1 MSAQS
6 VIEPI
11 PQFHDR
17 DGQPLDGGFIFVGQ
31 AGLDAQ
37 ANQIQLYLDPALTIP
52 FAQPVQTLNGY
63 PSTGGAPV
71 AFYAGVG
78 DFSIKLLDAQGLLVL
93 SAPNVT
99 TRLDASNLT
108 GSISAALVSFLQ
120 AGAGA
125 VARTVQDKL
134 RDTVSVFDF
143 MTAAQIAG
151 VKAPGF
157 LVDVTVPINAAISSG
172 AREIFFPQGGY
183 AISAPINIGATSV
196 GVSLVGAGRQST
208 VIRNTG
214 AGTPAVQSIG
224 NVFLNNTSIRIAD
237 MSIEGQ
243 AGTGEGVLLDYTSQA
258 VLERL
263 DCYANGL
270 SGIKVQRGSHIAV
283 NDCWSRSN
291 TGNAIE
297 IAAEAF
303 FVDVKGG
310 TFETS
315 ANGLAIDGGGGTPAR
330 HVTIAG
336 AAFRS
341 ANALNAYVAD
351 GAADVRFFG
360 CDFTTDA
367 AYTTT
372 NHISIDGFGG
382 ANVGSVLIDGCTIL
396 GNNATTTINGVFAR
410 DCADA
415 IVTNSVI
422 DCAGS
427 NAINIDATAL
437 ATRIVNNAILAG
449 STVDASATTTR
460 ILPDGGQYMI
470 RRNVAYTGPTTID
483 MGAGEVRM
491 NSALIAQ
498 LFRFYALS
506 AVGLLAI
513 QRWDDRRVWINPLDG
528 RMYVKDAADP
538 TFTNDGDVVNSG
550 VTTSY
555 ARGALPTPG
564 ALTLGRIIKG
574 TGYASGAAW
583 GALESGV
590 AAGAN
595 DYLFVGITGGWRVF
609 AQAS

>member
-6 VIEPI
+6 VTEPI
-11 PQFHDR
+11 PQFHNR

-108 GSISAALVSFLQ
+108 GSISSALVSFLQ

-143 MTAAQIAG
+143 MTAAQVAA
-151 VKAPGF
+151 VKASTF

-196 GVSLVGAGRQST
+196 GVSLVGAGRQAT

-214 AGTPAVQSIG
+214 TGTPAVRSVG
-224 NVFLNNTSIRIAD
+224 NLSLNNTSIRIAD

-243 AGTGEGVLLDYTSQA
+243 AGTGDGVLLDYTSQA

-263 DCYANGL
+263 DCYTNGL

-291 TGNAIE
+291 TGNALE

-315 ANGLAIDGGGGTPAR
+315 ANGLAIDGGGGTPSR
-330 HVTIAG
+330 HITITG

-341 ANALNAYVAD
+341 ANTLNAYIAD
-351 GAADVRFFG
+351 GATDVRFFG
-360 CDFTTDA
+360 CDFTA
-367 AYTTT
+367 AGGTTSV
-372 NHISIDGFGG
+372 HLSADGFGG
-382 ANVGSVLIDGCTIL
+382 ATVSGVLVEGCTFV
-396 GNNATTTINGVFAR
+396 GNNGTTSITGVSAR
-410 DCADA
+410 DCEDVA
-415 IVTNSVI
+415 IVASVL
-422 DCAGS
+422 DCTGS
-427 NAINIDATAL
+427 TAYDINATAVR
-437 ATRIVNNAILAG
+437 TRIFDNNVIVGTQTNASA
-449 STVDASATTTR
+449 STV
-460 ILPDGGQYMI
+460 
-470 RRNVAYTGPTTID
+470 
-483 MGAGEVRM
+483 VR
-491 NSALIAQ
+491 S
-498 LFRFYALS
+498 
-506 AVGLLAI
+506 
-513 QRWDDRRVWINPLDG
+513 
-528 RMYVKDAADP
+528 
-538 TFTNDGDVVNSG
+538 VVS
-550 VTTSY
+550 S
-555 ARGALPTPG
+555 PTPG
-564 ALTLGRIIKG
+564 VAFFTGTSNLPISMQAPNNVPLVRFDAQRVWANANNVYTFNVTPANITDGYIVGPGCETLTFANLPASPPVG
-574 TGYASGAAW
+574 TRVLCKDCAVNIW
-583 GALESGV
+583 GAQVIVGGGVFSRFIIWDGAFWTVFGV
-590 AAGAN
+590 A
-595 DYLFVGITGGWRVF
+595 
-609 AQAS
+609 S

>member
-6 VIEPI
+6 VTEPI
-11 PQFHDR
+11 PQFHNR
-17 DGQPLDGGFIFVGQ
+17 DGQPLDGGFIYVGQ

-63 PSTGGAPV
+63 PSNGGAPV
-71 AFYAGVG
+71 AFYAAVG

-99 TRLDASNLT
+99 TRLDAANLT

-143 MTAAQIAG
+143 MTAAQIAA

-157 LVDVTVPINAAISSG
+157 AADVTVPINAAISSG
-172 AREIFFPQGGY
+172 AREVFFPQGGY
-183 AISAPINIGATSV
+183 LISAPINIGATSV

-214 AGTPAVQSIG
+214 AGTPAVQSVG
-224 NVFLNNTSIRIAD
+224 NAILNNTSIRIAD

-243 AGTGEGVLLDYTSQA
+243 AGTGQGVLLDYTSQA

-263 DCYANGL
+263 DCYTNGL

-291 TGNAIE
+291 TGNALE

-315 ANGLAIDGGGGTPAR
+315 ANGLAIDGGGGTPSR
-330 HVTIAG
+330 HITITG

-341 ANALNAYVAD
+341 ANASNAYVAD
-351 GAADVRFFG
+351 GATDVRFFG
-360 CDFTTDA
+360 CDFTA
-367 AYTTT
+367 AGGTTSV
-372 NHISIDGFGG
+372 HLSADGLGG
-382 ANVGSVLIDGCTIL
+382 ATVSGVLVDGCTFV
-396 GNNATTTINGVFAR
+396 GNNGTTSIIGVSAR
-410 DCADA
+410 DCEDVA
-415 IVTNSVI
+415 IVASVL
-422 DCAGS
+422 DCTGS
-427 NAINIDATAL
+427 TAYDIGATAVR
-437 ATRIVNNAILAG
+437 TRIVNNMVIAG
-449 STVDASATTTR
+449 ATVDASGTAVQVFPVGTTVAIAR
-460 ILPDGGQYMI
+460 SS
-470 RRNVAYTGPTTID
+470 AYTGATIFD
-483 MGAGEVRM
+483 FGNGFGQVNVGGSVNA
-491 NSALIAQ
+491 
-498 LFRFYALS
+498 FRFKLLPFADGETFEINSWKFWVDS
-506 AVGLLAI
+506 AFG
-513 QRWDDRRVWINPLDG
+513 
-528 RMYVKDAADP
+528 
-538 TFTNDGDVVNSG
+538 
-550 VTTSY
+550 
-555 ARGALPTPG
+555 
-564 ALTLGRIIKG
+564 TLRIKG
-574 TGYASGAAW
+574 TDPANAADGFRVGPGTDSFTFANLPAGAPVGYMARCTNLSVAPVFGA
-583 GALESGV
+583 V
-590 AAGAN
+590 AAGGGGFSG
-595 DYLFVGITGGWRVF
+595 FVIWNGGAWTVCGV
-609 AQAS
+609 

>member
-6 VIEPI
+6 VTEPI
-11 PQFHDR
+11 PQFHNR
-17 DGQPLDGGFIFVGQ
+17 DGQPLDGGFIYVGQ

-37 ANQIQLYLDPALTIP
+37 ANQIQLYLDPALTVP
-52 FAQPVQTLNGY
+52 LAQPVQTLNGY
-63 PSTGGAPV
+63 PSNGGTPV
-71 AFYAGVG
+71 AFYAAVG

-108 GSISAALVSFLQ
+108 GSISSALVSFLQ
-120 AGAGA
+120 FGAGA
-125 VARTVQDKL
+125 VSRTVQDKL

-143 MTAAQIAG
+143 MTAAQVAA
-151 VKAPGF
+151 VKAGTF

-172 AREIFFPQGGY
+172 AREVFFPQGGY
-183 AISAPINIGATSV
+183 AISAPINIGATST

-224 NVFLNNTSIRIAD
+224 NAILNNTSIRIAD

-243 AGTGEGVLLDYTSQA
+243 AGTGQGVLLDYTSQA

-263 DCYANGL
+263 DCYTNGL
-270 SGIKVQRGSHIAV
+270 SGIKVLHGSHIAI

-291 TGNAIE
+291 IGNAIE
-297 IAAEAF
+297 IGPEAF

-315 ANGLAIDGGGGTPAR
+315 ANGLVVDSGGGTPAR
-330 HVTIAG
+330 HITITG

-341 ANALNAYVAD
+341 ANTLNAYLTD
-351 GAADVRFFG
+351 GATDVRFLG
-360 CDFTTDA
+360 CDFTA
-367 AYTTT
+367 AGGTTGV
-372 NHISIDGFGG
+372 HLSADGLIG
-382 ANVGSVLIDGCTIL
+382 ATVSGVLVEGCTFV
-396 GNNATTTINGVFAR
+396 GNNGTTSIIGIYAR
-410 DCADA
+410 ECTDVS
-415 IVTNSVI
+415 IVASVI
-422 DCAGS
+422 DCTGS
-427 NAINIDATAL
+427 TAYDIDVTAL
-437 ATRIVNNAILAG
+437 RTRIVNNMVIAG
-449 STVDASATTTR
+449 ATVDASGTTSQV
-460 ILPDGGQYMI
+460 LPDGGQYLI

-513 QRWDDRRVWINPLDG
+513 QRWDDKRVWFSPLDG
-528 RMYVKDAADP
+528 RMYVKDVTDP
-538 TFTNDGDVVNSG
+538 TFTSDGELVNSG

-555 ARGALPTPG
+555 ARGSLPTPG
-564 ALTLGRIIKG
+564 ALTLGRMIKG
-574 TGYASGAAW
+574 TGYAAGAAW
-583 GALESGV
+583 GALEAGI
-590 AAGAN
+590 AAGA
-595 DYLFVGITGGWRVF
+595 DAYLFVGIAGGWRVF